1 MFADRGVVTRFT
13 LVACLMAMLAGC
25 PLKGDNGLTLI
36 LTPEVLNFG
45 ADEEILTFQVHRN
58 LTNSPVEPVVV
69 SSNQP
74 WIVPDECSEASD
86 NCLGFGLTDRL
97 FIPVRIDRNLML
109 LGTNRGEIIVKTGGA
124 ADQKLTVYAEDMLY
138 VDFRANNRQPAVGQA
153 VSFTD
158 ASEKTESAG
167 DVVSRLW
174 NFGDG
179 ASSTATDP
187 VHVYSQPGLY
197 SVSLTVTTANAEET
211 TRKAAWITVGNPAP
225 TTDFEASATN
235 LYEGDSVIFTNLSV
249 AAGEPIESI
258 LWDFGDGRTSTE
270 LRPSHQYTTAG
281 VFTVS
286 LTVATANASKTETKP
301 NFIVVQ
307 RKLGPVARF
316 AVNPSKPIAL
326 QTATFSDVSE
336 PGSAAIQQWFWDF
349 GDGTTSR
356 LQNPA
361 HIYENGGDYEVSL
374 YVVSAHGSSTATL
387 TVTVITIPP
396 TASFTIGDR
405 TPFVFEAVNFTSTS
419 QAGSAPIT
427 GYIWEFGDST
437 PGSTLA
443 NPTHT
448 FNIAGTLT
456 IRLTVVTA
464 HGSDTAEDTITVSFM
479 PPTAE
484 FSAARRDPN
493 VGQPLQFTDESVPP
507 QSIPINQ
514 WVWDFGDPDS
524 GAANNS
530 TSQNPTHTYNAP
542 GFYTV
547 SLTVRTTAPSNN
559 TDTIVKTAYIEA
571 VQAPAAAFTATVQDP
586 DAPDIVQ
593 FANMTLPGS
602 EPITGYL
609 WTFGDPDS
617 PNNTST
623 AENPTHQFTTA
634 GTFTV
639 TLTVQTANRAVT
651 TSQGIT
657 VVFIPPAV
665 EFAVETTEATPR
677 EDVIADGALTS
688 DELQFLNVSAL
699 GTEGDTTEFSY
710 AWNFGDGTN
719 STVEEP
725 VHQYQNPGTYTVSF
739 TITTPTST
747 TTTTHAIAVDDPP
760 VVEFSA
766 LPRIATVGAEVQF
779 FDQSDDT
786 SSSPIVSRLWNFGD
800 NVVSADIN
808 PVHIY
813 EAAQD
818 YDVSLTLEFDHSVT
832 GARLSVTLSR
842 AAYIRVNN

>member
-1 MFADRGVVTRFT
+1 
-13 LVACLMAMLAGC
+13 MAILAGC

-45 ADEEILTFQVHRN
+45 ADEELLTFQVHRN
-58 LTNSPVEPVVV
+58 LTNAPVEPVVV

-74 WIVPDECSEASD
+74 WIVTDECSSASD
-86 NCLGFGLTDRL
+86 DCRGFGLTDRL

-124 ADQKLTVYAEDMLY
+124 ADRKLTVYAEDMLF

-153 VSFTD
+153 VSFED
-158 ASEKTESAG
+158 ASEKTDNAG

-179 ASSTATDP
+179 TSSTATDP
-187 VHVYSQPGLY
+187 VHVYNQPGLY

-211 TRKAAWITVGNPAP
+211 TRKAAWITVGNPSP

-235 LYEGDSVIFTNLSV
+235 LFEGDSVIFTNLSV
-249 AAGEPIESI
+249 AVGEPIENV

-270 LRPSHQYTTAG
+270 LRPSHQYVAPG

-286 LTVATANASKTETKP
+286 LTVTTANATETETKA
-301 NFIVVQ
+301 NYIVVQ
-307 RKLGPVARF
+307 RKLAPAAQF
-316 AVNPSKPIAL
+316 AVNPSRPVAL
-326 QTATFSDVSE
+326 RTANFVDVSA

-361 HIYENGGDYEVSL
+361 HTYENGGSYEVSL
-374 YVVSAHGSSTATL
+374 YVVSAHGSSTTRK
-387 TVTVITIPP
+387 TIEVITIPP
-396 TASFTIGDR
+396 TASFTIGNR
-405 TPFVFEAVNFTSTS
+405 TPFVFEPVAFTSTS

-456 IRLTVVTA
+456 VRLTVVTD
-464 HGSDTAEDTITVSFM
+464 HGSATATDTVTVSFM
-479 PPTAE
+479 PPAAD
-484 FSAARRDPN
+484 FSVERRDPN
-493 VGQPLQFTDESVPP
+493 VGQPVQFTDLSVPP

-547 SLTVRTTAPSNN
+547 TLTVRTTAPSNN
-559 TDTIVKTAYIEA
+559 SDTEVKVSYIEA
-571 VQAPAAAFTATVQDP
+571 VQAPAPAFTANVP
-586 DAPDIVQ
+586 NANAPDVVQ
-593 FANMTLPGS
+593 FANMTLRGS

-609 WTFGDPDS
+609 WNFGDPDS

-623 AENPTHQFTTA
+623 SENPTHQFTTA

-639 TLTVQTANRAVT
+639 TLSVQTANREVQVSQAVN
-651 TSQGIT
+651 
-657 VVFIPPAV
+657 VVFIPPTV
-665 EFAVETTEATPR
+665 EFAVETTDATPR
-677 EDVIADGALTS
+677 EDVIEDGALTS
-688 DELQFLNVSAL
+688 DELQFVNLTTL
-699 GTEGDTTEFSY
+699 GTDSDASEFTY
-710 AWNFGDGTN
+710 AWNFGDGTT
-719 STVEEP
+719 STLEEP
-725 VHQYQNPGTYTVSF
+725 VHQYQNPGTYVVTFSV
-739 TITTPTST
+739 TTPTST
-747 TTTTHAIAVDDPP
+747 TTVTHNIAVDDPP
-760 VVEFSA
+760 VAEFSA
-766 LPRIATVGAEVQF
+766 LPRIANVGAEVQF
-779 FDQSDDT
+779 FDQSTEVD
-786 SSSPIVSRLWNFGD
+786 SPIIGRLWNFGD
-800 NVVSADIN
+800 GVVSADVD
-808 PVHIY
+808 PVHTY
-813 EAAQD
+813 ATAGD
-818 YDVSLTLEFDHSVT
+818 FNVSLTLEFDHSVT

-842 AAYIRVNN
+842 SAYIRVNNN